1 MSEHQV
7 ERVCTII
14 RNQAN
19 RCITMVEELLS
30 VARGEKKFR
39 FEILPLNEVL
49 SEIEFM
55 LQAETERHKVS
66 LKTSFNY
73 AGQVRVDKA
82 KLMRVIFNLTNN
94 ALEILKAGGQISI
107 ESQSVDQGWV
117 EIAIA
122 DTGPGIPPELAQTL
136 FQPFATFGKSKGT
149 GLGLY
154 IAREII
160 HDHGG
165 SISLDKNYQG
175 GARFVIRLK
184 QET

>member
-1 MSEHQV
+1 V
-7 ERVCTII
+7 
-14 RNQAN
+14 
-19 RCITMVEELLS
+19 
-30 VARGEKKFR
+30 
-39 FEILPLNEVL
+39 LN
-49 SEIEFM
+49 EIEFM
-55 LQAETERHKVS
+55 LQAETERHKVT
-66 LKTSFNY
+66 LTTSFNY
-73 AGQVRVDKA
+73 PGNVRVDKA

-107 ESQSVDQGWV
+107 ESRPAEKDWV
-117 EIAIA
+117 EIAIT
-122 DTGPGIPPELAQTL
+122 DTGPGIPAELAKTL

-165 SISLDKNYQG
+165 SITLDKEYKG

-184 QET
+184 QEA